1 MAVGPAS
8 LRKQVRA
15 HIGHGL
21 MLTMAVLMAGC
32 VSTELRSVDMT
43 PPEQSRAMMP
53 EELLLDVGVAV
64 VDPNI
69 PEDYDEQIDRLVQPE
84 VRRAESNYIPYV
96 AKNLLQGTGN
106 WGAVRVV
113 PVPTEAVD
121 VMVTGRILESHGERL
136 RVQFTVRD
144 ATGRQ
149 WLNKEY
155 IALAS
160 KYAYSDSLPPGT
172 DAFQTVYRSLSDDM
186 LAFRDSLSH
195 EDLARIRTTAE
206 LRFARGFS
214 PDAFGSHIQRQE
226 DGLYVINRLPA
237 EDDPM
242 LERIRRIREREYL
255 FIDTLDEYYAEFHRR
270 MYKPYNGWRASNY
283 TETVAYRDLKA
294 QSNAR
299 MLGGA
304 LAIVSG
310 IGGIYGSDNA
320 FVDATGLLAI
330 PAGVTLIKSAV
341 IKKHEAAMHAEVM
354 REVGTAVESELMPYT
369 MDLENQTLT
378 LHGSVQDQYEQLR
391 GVLRRLYFEDLQL
404 PPPPDLDKP
413 ANDAVTGTT
422 DSDVNHV
429 PTPGGTE
436 ASD

>member
-1 MAVGPAS
+1 MAVTPVFFRA
-8 LRKQVRA
+8 QVQSSVA
-15 HIGHGL
+15 AL
-21 MLTMAVLMAGC
+21 LLTLTVLMTGC

-43 PPEQSRAMMP
+43 PPEHSLVNMP

-121 VMVTGRILESHGERL
+121 LLVTGRILESHGERL
-136 RVQFTVRD
+136 RMQFVVTD

-155 IALAS
+155 VGLAS
-160 KYAYSDSLPPGT
+160 KYAYSDSLPAGT
-172 DAFQTVYRSLSDDM
+172 DAFQTVYRTLSDDM
-186 LAFRDSLSH
+186 LAFRDSLTH
-195 EDLARIRTTAE
+195 DELKRIRATAE
-206 LRFARGFS
+206 MRFARGFS
-214 PDAFGSHIQRQE
+214 PDAFGSHVQSQE
-226 DGLYVINRLPA
+226 NGHYVINRLPA

-270 MYKPYNGWRASNY
+270 MYKPYDGWRSSNY
-283 TETVAYRDLKA
+283 SETVAYRDLKA

-330 PAGVTLIKSAV
+330 PAGVTLIKSA
-341 IKKHEAAMHAEVM
+341 ITKKHEAAMHAEVM
-354 REVGTAVESELMPYT
+354 REVGTSAESELMPYT

-378 LHGSVQDQYEQLR
+378 LQGNVQDQYEQLR

-413 ANDAVTGTT
+413 VNTAVTGRVKGEV
-422 DSDVNHV
+422 DRVLKA
-429 PTPGGTE
+429 GGTE

>member
-1 MAVGPAS
+1 MAVTPVFFRQQIRAS
-8 LRKQVRA
+8 VAALLLA
-15 HIGHGL
+15 
-21 MLTMAVLMAGC
+21 LTALLAGC

-43 PPEQSRAMMP
+43 PPEQSLVAIP

-64 VDPNI
+64 VDPNV

-121 VMVTGRILESHGERL
+121 LMVTGRILESHGERL
-136 RVQFTVRD
+136 RVQFVVTD

-155 IALAS
+155 IGLAS
-160 KYAYSDSLPPGT
+160 KYAYSDSLPAGT
-172 DAFQTVYRSLSDDM
+172 DAFQTVYRTLSDDM
-186 LAFRDSLSH
+186 LAYRDLLTH
-195 EDLARIRTTAE
+195 DELKRIRATAE
-206 LRFARGFS
+206 MRFARGFS
-214 PDAFGSHIQRQE
+214 PDAFGSHVQSQE
-226 DGLYVINRLPA
+226 NGQYVINRLPA

-242 LERIRRIREREYL
+242 LERIRRNRERDYL

-270 MYKPYNGWRASNY
+270 MYKPYDGWRSSNY
-283 TETVAYRDLKA
+283 SETVAYRDLKA

-320 FVDATGLLAI
+320 FVDANGLLAI
-330 PAGVTLIKSAV
+330 PAGVTLIKSA
-341 IKKHEAAMHAEVM
+341 ITKKHEAAMHAEVM
-354 REVGTAVESELMPYT
+354 REVGTAAESELMPYT

-404 PPPPDLDKP
+404 PPPPDLDK
-413 ANDAVTGTT
+413 AVNTAVTRASKG
-422 DSDVNHV
+422 DVDRALE
-429 PTPGGTE
+429 TGGTE